1 MSKTITKKVDSYRAL
16 IVNSRKEAVAPLL
29 ATQGI
34 DAAFLDEGDTI
45 LQDAMRLIEVQ
56 KKEYQDERLSF
67 DTFFATKDGV
77 EKAFLNTRK
86 AVIQLSKNDPDL
98 QDRLRFSPMSKLPHG
113 DWIQAG
119 VEFYDSL
126 LRETAFLERLARFNL
141 TVDRLNREKQELEAL
156 RELRT
161 RTLVEQG
168 EAQEATRLRNQK
180 LEELEDYCNL
190 LKTMA
195 SIALQ
200 DRPQLMETLGV
211 MVRS

>member
-1 MSKTITKKVDSYRAL
+1 MSKLITKKLDAYRAL
-16 IVNSRKEAVAPLL
+16 IVNSRNEELAPLF
-29 ATQGI
+29 AIHGI

-45 LQDAMRLIEVQ
+45 LRDTMQLMEVQ
-56 KKEYQDERLSF
+56 KKEYQEEREAF
-67 DTFFATKDGV
+67 DTFYATKDQV
-77 EKAFLNTRK
+77 EQTFINTRE
-86 AVIQLSKNDPDL
+86 AVKQLSKNNPDL

-113 DWIQAG
+113 DWIQVG

-126 LRETAFLERLARFNL
+126 LRETAFAERLARFNI

-156 RELRT
+156 RGLRT
-161 RTLVEQG
+161 RTLVEKGQ
-168 EAQEATRLRNQK
+168 AQEATRLRNQK
-180 LEELEDYCNL
+180 LEELEDYCSL

-200 DRPQLMETLGV
+200 GRPQLMETLGV

>member
-1 MSKTITKKVDSYRAL
+1 M
-16 IVNSRKEAVAPLL
+16 
-29 ATQGI
+29 
-34 DAAFLDEGDTI
+34 
-45 LQDAMRLIEVQ
+45 
-56 KKEYQDERLSF
+56 
-67 DTFFATKDGV
+67 
-77 EKAFLNTRK
+77 
-86 AVIQLSKNDPDL
+86 
-98 QDRLRFSPMSKLPHG
+98 
-113 DWIQAG
+113 
-119 VEFYDSL
+119 EFYDSL

>member
-1 MSKTITKKVDSYRAL
+1 MSKSITKKLDAYRAL
-16 IVNSRKEAVAPLL
+16 ILNSRNEVLAPLL
-29 ATQGI
+29 AAHGI
-34 DAAFLDEGDTI
+34 DAAYLDEGDTRY
-45 LQDAMRLIEVQ
+45 QEVMQHMEAQ
-56 KKEYQDERLSF
+56 KKEYQDEREAF
-67 DTFFATKDGV
+67 DTFYGTKDQV
-77 EKAFLNTRK
+77 EKAFINTRD
-86 AVIQLSKNDPDL
+86 AVKQLSKNNPDL

-126 LRETAFLERLARFNL
+126 LRETAFLERLARFNI
-141 TVDRLNREKQELEAL
+141 TVDRLNHEKQELEAL

-161 RTLVEQG
+161 RTLVDKGQ
-168 EAQEATRLRNQK
+168 AQEATRLRNQK
-180 LEELEDYCNL
+180 LEELEDYCSL

-200 DRPQLMETLGV
+200 GRPQLMETLGV

>member
-1 MSKTITKKVDSYRAL
+1 MSKLITKKLDAYRAL
-16 IVNSRKEAVAPLL
+16 IVNSRNEELAPLL
-29 ATQGI
+29 AAHGI

-45 LQDAMRLIEVQ
+45 LRDTMQLMEVQ
-56 KKEYQDERLSF
+56 KKEYQDEREAF
-67 DTFFATKDGV
+67 DTFYATKDQV
-77 EKAFLNTRK
+77 EQNFINTRE
-86 AVIQLSKNDPDL
+86 AVKQLSKNNPDL

-126 LRETAFLERLARFNL
+126 LRETAFSERLARFNI

-156 RELRT
+156 RGLRA
-161 RTLVEQG
+161 RTLVEKGQ
-168 EAQEATRLRNQK
+168 AQEATRLRNQK
-180 LEELEDYCNL
+180 LEELEDYCSL

-200 DRPQLMETLGV
+200 GRPQLMETLGV